1 MRTIMISLTILR
13 EHDPGLVWRDKD
25 FKDSGLVSAGA
36 DARGVERTPSAGVR
50 VGRGQHIGN
59 GCATE
64 RAVGKLRFRHLY
76 DTG

>member
-1 MRTIMISLTILR
+1 M
-13 EHDPGLVWRDKD
+13 
-25 FKDSGLVSAGA
+25 SAGA

-50 VGRGQHIGN
+50 VGWGQHIGN

-76 DTG
+76 DPG